1 VANGQEALRALRDL
15 PFDIVLMDVQM
26 PVMDGIEATGRVR
39 EFAESV
45 ANIPIIGVT
54 AHALKGDRERF
65 IAAGMND
72 YIEKPIRS
80 DDMFAKIE
88 QWVAEAEKPSARAT
102 NAV

>member
-1 VANGQEALRALRDL
+1 MTSRWLTLLQLLPAAL
-15 PFDIVLMDVQM
+15 
-26 PVMDGIEATGRVR
+26 PVSG
-39 EFAESV
+39 S
-45 ANIPIIGVT
+45 